1 MDAQKVIL
9 VLGAGRSSS
18 SLIAHLLGQSEGEG
32 WEIHVGD
39 LDLAAAQAKVQGHPN
54 GRAFQM
60 SSSDATDRDA
70 RIASADLVISMLPA
84 FMHPEVASVAIEAG
98 VHVLTPSYVSEDM
111 QAMDARA
118 KEKGVLVLNEM
129 GLDPGIDHMSAMQV
143 IDEIREAGGTMVS
156 FASYCGG
163 LVAPASDDNPW
174 HYKLSW
180 NPRNVVLAGQGG
192 AATFLDRGRVRV
204 VPPHKAFQALTPVEV
219 GGRRYD
225 GYPNRD
231 SLGYQELYGL
241 QGIQSLVR
249 GTLRGEGYC
258 QAWDVLV
265 QLGMVRDDVRL
276 RWPAGTTWA
285 GWTRTFLPAHL
296 DAVADV
302 REAVARATGAA
313 DETLD
318 KMAWLGLFDDHIGPE
333 GLEGTPAQIVEA
345 LVTVKWVLGA
355 DDRDMIVMWHKFEYD
370 LYGERKAKTS
380 SLSLEGK
387 DSTFTA
393 MSDTVG
399 LPMALA
405 VKPMLEGA
413 FGTTGVDVP
422 MSRTYYEPLLAGLA
436 ELGIVFEEREIEA

>member
-1 MDAQKVIL
+1 MDSQKVIL

-39 LDLAAAQAKVQGHPN
+39 LDLSAAVSKVKGHPR
-54 GRAFQM
+54 GHAFQM
-60 SSSDATDRDA
+60 SASDATDRDT

-84 FMHPEVASVAIEAG
+84 FMHPEVARVAIEAG
-98 VHVLTPSYVSEDM
+98 VHVLTPSYVSDDM
-111 QAMDARA
+111 KALDDRA
-118 KEKGVLVLNEM
+118 KAQGVLVLNEM

-143 IDEIREAGGTMVS
+143 IDDIREAGGTMVS

-192 AATFLDRGRVRV
+192 AATFLDRGRVRM
-204 VPPHKAFQALTPVEV
+204 VPPHKTFQALTPVEV
-219 GGRRYD
+219 GGRKYD

-231 SLGYQELYGL
+231 SLGYRELYGL

-249 GTLRGEGYC
+249 GTLRGEGFC

-265 QLGMVRDDVRL
+265 QLGMVRDDASL
-276 RWPAGTTWA
+276 EWPSGTTWA
-285 GWTRTFLPAHL
+285 GWTRTFLPADL
-296 DAVADV
+296 DGVGTV
-302 REAVARATGAA
+302 REAVAHATEAEA
-313 DETLD
+313 DALD
-318 KMAWLGLFDDHIGPE
+318 KLAWLGLFDEVKGPAS
-333 GLEGTPAQIVEA
+333 LEGTPAQIVEA
-345 LVTVKWVLGA
+345 LVTDRWVLGA
-355 DDRDMIVMWHKFEYD
+355 NDRDMIVMWHKFEYD
-370 LYGERKAKTS
+370 LEGERKAKTS

-405 VKPMLEGA
+405 VKPMLEDT

-422 MSRTYYEPLLAGLA
+422 MSKTYYAPLLAGLA

>member
-39 LDLAAAQAKVQGHPN
+39 LDLAAAQSKVEGHPN

-60 SSSDATDRDA
+60 SSSDTTDRDA

-84 FMHPEVASVAIEAG
+84 FMHPEVASVAIEAE

-111 QAMDARA
+111 QALDVRA
-118 KEKGVLVLNEM
+118 KEKGVLVLNEL

-204 VPPHKAFQALTPVEV
+204 VPPHKTFQALTPVEV

-241 QGIQSLVR
+241 QGIPSLVR

-276 RWPAGTTWA
+276 TWPAGTTWA
-285 GWTRTFLPAHL
+285 SWTRTFLPAHL
-296 DAVADV
+296 DAFQDV
-302 REAVARATGAA
+302 REAVARGTGAA
-313 DETLD
+313 DEALD
-318 KMAWLGLFDDHIGPE
+318 KMAWLGLFDDHKGPE

-370 LYGERKAKTS
+370 LQGVRKAKTS

-405 VKPMLEGA
+405 VKPMLEGD

-436 ELGIVFEEREIEA
+436 GLGIVFEEREIEA